1 MVTTTTITTLATEED
16 NFTVYRICH
25 RLNTFERKR
34 QTLFCFVWHCSNKMW
49 LFSSKCNVA
58 IYVNR
63 QKSGYGK
70 IYRIQTM
77 EWIPRNP
84 YNECDVIWI
93 DLLLLKIKIHSRNE
107 TSSSFIHF
115 TWMAFCASSTNA
127 LRKTRYNPKAIQTH
141 TGIKLKIRSRK
152 LKTFHVEWASDMWIL
167 SSILLNFVVFLNG
180 MWNGFVQWV
189 ERKRECP
196 TRYPASHRRW
206 CGKRACETVNKWG
219 NTGICEYIPVTRVRQ
234 T

>member
-1 MVTTTTITTLATEED
+1 MWC
-16 NFTVYRICH
+16 N
-25 RLNTFERKR
+25 LNRFIAVKNKNSLSKR
-34 QTLFCFVWHCSNKMW
+34 NEFVFYPFHMDGFRCLIHKC
-49 LFSSKCNVA
+49 SSKN
-58 IYVNR
+58 
-63 QKSGYGK
+63 
-70 IYRIQTM
+70 
-77 EWIPRNP
+77 
-84 YNECDVIWI
+84 
-93 DLLLLKIKIHSRNE
+93 
-107 TSSSFIHF
+107 
-115 TWMAFCASSTNA
+115 
-127 LRKTRYNPKAIQTH
+127 RYNPKAIQTH

-219 NTGICEYIPVTRVRQ
+219 KTGICKYIPVTRVRQ